1 MTTAQINTINRNK
14 SAQLN
19 FIYVDTTNHQYP
31 IYYIG
36 LQDGTLKQQT
46 TTSASIG
53 AITPL
58 SIVSLSPLFTASVN
72 TTSTS
77 QDIIFAQIPQAANT
91 FYGGPT
97 SGLDANPTF
106 RILTTADLPA
116 GTGTVTNFSAGNL
129 SPLFTTSVAT
139 PTTTPVL
146 SFTLNTQTANTI
158 FAGPTTGAAATPTF
172 RVLMAADLPNVYW
185 ALNGNTTGNDTTW
198 LGTIDNRD
206 FLFKSNNTTR
216 ANILKTGEVGIGATV
231 AVANTQF
238 KVVSADTTAGNIAT
252 YIRGSDSVSTKY
264 GLKVADG
271 SDVVNFYI
279 SNAGAVSSTLGY
291 WIGANQFLHQTGFAT
306 NVYTGTSCGLNSN
319 GSSFENC
326 GYGDQALQAVTSG
339 AGLCAFGHAAL
350 QKVTTGNNSCAFGW
364 NALAELVTAHSCCAF
379 GLYALANT
387 TAAQNCA
394 FGEQAGQVN
403 TSGTGLV
410 FIGYGANSTAGTENY
425 AVAIGKSAIIT
436 ASNQLVF
443 GANGASLTD
452 SYFGEGVE
460 VAGATLD
467 TTMNH
472 TNVKAGSTDLSAG
485 NWTFNGG
492 RGTGTGTG
500 SDIIFQVAP
509 AGSTGSTQ
517 NTLVQTLRLTQSK
530 SVVVGSSALATNAT
544 DGFLY
549 VPSCAGVPTGT
560 PTAQTGTIPIVVDST
575 NNKMYIYSGGAW
587 VALN

>member
-172 RVLMAADLPNVYW
+172 RSLVAADISGIAWL
-185 ALNGNTTGNDTTW
+185 LNGNTTGNDTTW

-206 FLFKSNNTTR
+206 FLFKTNNTER
-216 ANILKTGEVGIGATV
+216 
-231 AVANTQF
+231 F
-238 KVVSADTTAGNIAT
+238 S
-252 YIRGSDSVSTKY
+252 
-264 GLKVADG
+264 
-271 SDVVNFYI
+271 I
-279 SNAGAVSSTLGY
+279 SKAGAVSSKLGY
-291 WIGANQFLHQTGFAT
+291 WLDGDKFFYRDSGGSSVSIGKNSGNSLPDSSIVTIGHDAGASLTAGAESCILIGDNAGTAIT
-306 NVYTGTSCGLNSN
+306 NGPRNVAIGTNAGGSLDTGTSCVLMGWHAGALISGVYGLTTAIGYDSLSTAIYGSN
-319 GSSFENC
+319 TAI
-326 GYGDQALQAVTSG
+326 GYSSG
-339 AGLCAFGHAAL
+339 AGLTTGYTDTFLGYGTSTSKVDAIGSIAIGHNATVTADNQL
-350 QKVTTGNNSCAFGW
+350 MIGSAGTPITNAYIGTSVAQPDANLFVGSLNLSPGINTTAGDSATINKTAGRFRKDTTGTTFTLTNSYITANSIILLTLVTAGLTTGN
-364 NALAELVTAHSCCAF
+364 
-379 GLYALANT
+379 
-387 TAAQNCA
+387 
-394 FGEQAGQVN
+394 
-403 TSGTGLV
+403 
-410 FIGYGANSTAGTENY
+410 
-425 AVAIGKSAIIT
+425 
-436 ASNQLVF
+436 QLSV
-443 GANGASLTD
+443 
-452 SYFGEGVE
+452 
-460 VAGATLD
+460 VAGA
-467 TTMNH
+467 
-472 TNVKAGSTDLSAG
+472 GSATI
-485 NWTFNGG
+485 TFE
-492 RGTGTGTG
+492 T
-500 SDIIFQVAP
+500 
-509 AGSTGSTQ
+509 
-517 NTLVQTLRLTQSK
+517 
-530 SVVVGSSALATNAT
+530 
-544 DGFLY
+544 
-549 VPSCAGVPTGT
+549 AGVAAAPS
-560 PTAQTGTIPIVVDST
+560 ANADVNFLII
-575 NNKMYIYSGGAW
+575 N
-587 VALN
+587 

>member
-172 RVLMAADLPNVYW
+172 RSLVSADIPTLTALYW
-185 ALNGNTTGNDTTW
+185 TLNGNTVGAEKW
-198 LGTIDNRD
+198 IGTIDSYSFPIRINNSEVGR
-206 FLFKSNNTTR
+206 FLYSGTASINGNFGINIASPSAKLHIKGYDTSNSIYGFKVEDSSSTLNFSIRNDGQTAVGGGADAFYQMKINTSPTFIGGLFINNGAR
-216 ANILKTGEVGIGATV
+216 TGYCLELSGSVGHGAYITVPTNQNAIEVIAGRSQFGGIVGIG
-231 AVANTQF
+231 
-238 KVVSADTTAGNIAT
+238 SAAQA
-252 YIRGSDSVSTKY
+252 
-264 GLKVADG
+264 A
-271 SDVVNFYI
+271 
-279 SNAGAVSSTLGY
+279 SSLR
-291 WIGANQFLHQTGFAT
+291 
-306 NVYTGTSCGLNSN
+306 
-319 GSSFENC
+319 
-326 GYGDQALQAVTSG
+326 VTSDG
-339 AGLCAFGHAAL
+339 TFSTA
-350 QKVTTGNNSCAFGW
+350 SCIRIE
-364 NALAELVTAHSCCAF
+364 NTAS
-379 GLYALANT
+379 
-387 TAAQNCA
+387 
-394 FGEQAGQVN
+394 
-403 TSGTGLV
+403 SGTHYGVDIGL
-410 FIGYGANSTAGTENY
+410 STAGTQIQY
-425 AVAIGKSAIIT
+425 
-436 ASNQLVF
+436 
-443 GANGASLTD
+443 
-452 SYFGEGVE
+452 GVY
-460 VAGATLD
+460 LD
-467 TTMNH
+467 
-472 TNVKAGSTDLSAG
+472 V
-485 NWTFNGG
+485 
-492 RGTGTGTG
+492 
-500 SDIIFQVAP
+500 
-509 AGSTGSTQ
+509 
-517 NTLVQTLRLTQSK
+517 
-530 SVVVGSSALATNAT
+530 
-544 DGFLY
+544 
-549 VPSCAGVPTGT
+549 
-560 PTAQTGTIPIVVDST
+560 
-575 NNKMYIYSGGAW
+575 SGGATNYSLFSIAGNVNLQSIPIGNAGL
-587 VALN
+587 VAGDLYKDTAANILANGDYVVGIKV

>member
-172 RVLMAADLPNVYW
+172 RSLVAADISGIAWL
-185 ALNGNTTGNDTTW
+185 LNGNTVGSEKYIGTNDAFSLPFRINGGETG
-198 LGTIDNRD
+198 R
-206 FLFKSNNTTR
+206 FLYSATASINGNFGVNTT
-216 ANILKTGEVGIGATV
+216 
-231 AVANTQF
+231 
-238 KVVSADTTAGNIAT
+238 SPTAKIHIKGYDGTSSN
-252 YIRGSDSVSTKY
+252 Y
-264 GLKVADG
+264 GLKVDN
-271 SDVVNFYI
+271 STPTTNFYVR
-279 SNAGAVSSTLGY
+279 NDGAVNSKLGY
-291 WIGANQFLHQTGFAT
+291 WIEDNKVFHLGFSGIG
-306 NVYTGTSCGLNSN
+306 GTS
-319 GSSFENC
+319 
-326 GYGDQALQAVTSG
+326 T
-339 AGLCAFGHAAL
+339 
-350 QKVTTGNNSCAFGW
+350 
-364 NALAELVTAHSCCAF
+364 
-379 GLYALANT
+379 
-387 TAAQNCA
+387 
-394 FGEQAGQVN
+394 
-403 TSGTGLV
+403 
-410 FIGYGANSTAGTENY
+410 FIGYNSGLTESASGNGNASCGRSALASITDGIRCTAIGYNALSSITVNGNS
-425 AVAIGKSAIIT
+425 VAIGWEALRNDTGGENIGIGSSAAPNLTGTRNTVIGQQSGNTMVAAIRNTLIGAYTEVTSATQAYSIALGAHAIIT
-436 ASNQLVF
+436 A
-443 GANGASLTD
+443 D
-452 SYFGEGVE
+452 SQWVVGSAAAPINDAYFGQGVSQPS
-460 VAGATLD
+460 VIP
-467 TTMNH
+467 
-472 TNVKAGSTDLSAG
+472 DLSFNVTSVTAGQTDTNAG
-485 NWTFNGG
+485 NWYFKGG
-492 RGTGTGTG
+492 KGTGTGTG
-500 SDIIFQVAP
+500 SDFIFQIAP
-509 AGSTGSTQ
+509 PGSTGNTQ
-517 NTLVQTLRLTQSK
+517 NSLVTAFKIINSK
-530 SVVVGSSALATNAT
+530 SVIVGSSALTTTAT

-549 VPSCAGVPTGT
+549 VPSCAGVPTGV